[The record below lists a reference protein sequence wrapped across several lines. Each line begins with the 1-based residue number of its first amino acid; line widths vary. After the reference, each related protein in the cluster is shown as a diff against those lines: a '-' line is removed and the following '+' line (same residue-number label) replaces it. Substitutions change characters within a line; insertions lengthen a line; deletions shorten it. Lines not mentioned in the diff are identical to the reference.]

1 METVM
6 RKLVNVF
13 GMTLVA
19 LLFGVALFSAD
30 AAGQNRRDLQRA
42 NRLVTEGN
50 QLFNQRNYS
59 AAAEKYAE
67 AIVLAPR
74 NAGAYF
80 WKGMAHHNLGQGE
93 MALAEFDRALTFG
106 YERPVDIYRT
116 RWKIHFARKDY
127 AAALGDVSNGSSL
140 DPDNFEFVLARG
152 DINFVQ
158 KNYNAAIPAYLAALQ
173 KQPGNGAILLNLAW
187 SYYFTGDTNAQYNYA
202 KQALTRGVQNP
213 ADAHLLI
220 ADAAYKLRR
229 YPEATESYR
238 QALNANPDNYDIY
251 RRLADLLRIQN
262 QYDEAIRISRQALT
276 RLSSSGQ
283 ASREL
288 QGQIFTDLSWY
299 YSLNE
304 QHTEASEAAKA
315 GISFL
320 PNEYMAYTNL
330 CRAYNDLNKP
340 EMAIRECN
348 NALRLRPGDGETHF
362 YLGYS
367 NSLLG
372 RTAEAQRNYRLAVAG
387 LEQFTREN
395 LTYSDGFYLLGNAY
409 FADGQIDKA
418 IAAYR
423 KSLELSPGFPRAVYN
438 LGFVLVQKRDKA
450 GAMEQYQILTGLD
463 PKRADQLK
471 KEIDKL

>member
-1 METVM
+1 M

-173 KQPGNGAILLNLAW
+173 KQPGNGNKSAEKK
-187 SYYFTGDTNAQYNYA
+187 SEPCTGND
-202 KQALTRGVQNP
+202 
-213 ADAHLLI
+213 
-220 ADAAYKLRR
+220 RR
-229 YPEATESYR
+229 
-238 QALNANPDNYDIY
+238 I
-251 RRLADLLRIQN
+251 
-262 QYDEAIRISRQALT
+262 
-276 RLSSSGQ
+276 
-283 ASREL
+283 
-288 QGQIFTDLSWY
+288 
-299 YSLNE
+299 
-304 QHTEASEAAKA
+304 
-315 GISFL
+315 
-320 PNEYMAYTNL
+320 
-330 CRAYNDLNKP
+330 C
-340 EMAIRECN
+340 
-348 NALRLRPGDGETHF
+348 TH
-362 YLGYS
+362 
-367 NSLLG
+367 
-372 RTAEAQRNYRLAVAG
+372 
-387 LEQFTREN
+387 
-395 LTYSDGFYLLGNAY
+395 
-409 FADGQIDKA
+409 
-418 IAAYR
+418 
-423 KSLELSPGFPRAVYN
+423 
-438 LGFVLVQKRDKA
+438 
-450 GAMEQYQILTGLD
+450 
-463 PKRADQLK
+463 K
-471 KEIDKL
+471 KD